1 MKLITIICARKV
13 IEGFADKEDL
23 SAHLAYWM
31 TKFIAKTEG
40 DYEFYKQETK
50 KLYDKYSEV
59 NSEGKYFVPAD
70 KVSAFRADADNLDST
85 EAEDPG
91 IRFDLSELSAEL
103 KLSMRQMY
111 PLLDFINE
119 DK

>member
-1 MKLITIICARKV
+1 MELIKIINARTV
-13 IEGFADKEDL
+13 LDGFADKEDIGG
-23 SAHLAYWM
+23 HLLYWM
-31 TKFIAKTEG
+31 TKFIARTQS
-40 DYEFYKQETK
+40 DQEFYAGEARKIFN
-50 KLYDKYSEV
+50 KYAVKNTEEEMV
-59 NSEGKYFVPAD
+59 VPAER
-70 KVSAFRADADNLDST
+70 VSDFQKEIRELDET

-91 IRFDLSELSAEL
+91 IRFDLSELSSEL

>member
-1 MKLITIICARKV
+1 MKLIKIINARNV
-13 IEGFADKEDL
+13 LDRFADNEDIGGRL
-23 SAHLAYWM
+23 LYWM
-31 TKFIAKTEG
+31 TKFIAKTQS
-40 DYEFYKQETK
+40 DQEFYASEARKIF
-50 KLYDKYSEV
+50 DKYAEMNAEEEMV
-59 NSEGKYFVPAD
+59 VPAE
-70 KVSAFRADADNLDST
+70 KISGFQKELHELDET

-91 IRFDLSELSAEL
+91 VRFDLSELAAGL